1 LRGRDFVGVDRYI
14 DQIVY
19 ISDQHAEFAALE
31 FTHQDECRF
40 TTPFSKIV
48 NGVQLR
54 YENRGRKSMGQVE
67 RRQVSLR
74 MKRYWA
80 LRHAENNGNSR
91 QAAG

>member
-1 LRGRDFVGVDRYI
+1 MNLGRII
-14 DQIVY
+14 DGLKAETRRLEQVIAELES
-19 ISDQHAEFAALE
+19 ILASD
-31 FTHQDECRF
+31 
-40 TTPFSKIV
+40 